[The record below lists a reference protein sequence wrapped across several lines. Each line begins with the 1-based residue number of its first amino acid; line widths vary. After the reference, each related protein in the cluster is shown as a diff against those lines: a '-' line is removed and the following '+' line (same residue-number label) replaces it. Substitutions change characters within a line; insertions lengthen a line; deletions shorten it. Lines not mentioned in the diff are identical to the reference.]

1 MKIPFLD
8 LKKINS
14 EMREEILEA
23 TIRVLDSG
31 SYILGDEVASFE
43 EEFAEYCGAAH
54 CIGVGNGLDAL
65 TLIIRAYIELGKFNR
80 GDEIIV
86 PANTYI
92 ASVLSV
98 TENDL
103 KPILVDPDV
112 NTFNICPNNIK
123 AAITPNTKAIMAVH
137 LYGRIA
143 NMGEIKQIA
152 KEFDL
157 LVIEDAAQSHGAI
170 LSSKRSGSFG
180 DAAGFSFYP
189 GKNLG
194 ALGDGGAVIT
204 DDKNLADIIRTIRNY
219 GSIEKYK
226 NSLIGINSRLD
237 ELQAAILRIKLR
249 HLDEQTRRRRSVA
262 MKYLCGI
269 KNVNITLPLQVQNSD
284 EDLFDHV
291 FHLFVVRSPYRDQL
305 KNYLEKLSIMTLIH
319 YPIAPHHQKC
329 FAKYKDLHLP
339 TTDLLE
345 NEILSLPMSQI
356 LTDAQVDYVVEA
368 VNNFNPH

>member
-14 EMREEILEA
+14 EMREEISKA

-43 EEFAEYCGAAH
+43 EEFAGYCGAAH

-65 TLIIRAYIELGKFNR
+65 TLIIRAYIEIGKLDR

-92 ASVLSV
+92 ASVLAI

-103 KPILVDPDV
+103 KPILVDPDI

-123 AAITPNTKAIMAVH
+123 AAITPRTKAIMAVH

-143 NMGEIKQIA
+143 AMGEIKQIA

-170 LSSKRSGSFG
+170 LSGKRSGSFG